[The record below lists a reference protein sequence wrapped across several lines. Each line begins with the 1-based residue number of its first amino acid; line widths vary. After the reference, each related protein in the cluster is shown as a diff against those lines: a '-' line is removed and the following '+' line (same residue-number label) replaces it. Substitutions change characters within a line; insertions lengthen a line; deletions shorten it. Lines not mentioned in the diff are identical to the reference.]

1 MNRMAPVITALILLA
16 ASNDSDAAFA
26 DRATLPPDVAG
37 RVAYLTVAT
46 FPVEQQEA
54 LAKQARFI
62 VPSLSS
68 KSYLVDQ
75 LPVAVSGTNL
85 LRLDLG
91 GLGWEKTW
99 GKVIAQHYTPA
110 YRPDLPTGQTPL
122 VVRADWV
129 VAALTDPNITGD
141 AQYQLL
147 YGGKPPKT
155 LAEFQAFHKVN
166 GDPLLAFA
174 RIEGQS
180 GVSIEGERVIQN
192 FAVSNRGYYWLTLD
206 SRVVAGENDPLANI
220 TKKDLKHDASEAIAA
235 IPKHVAGTGG
245 ALQAYFLADA
255 SGKRQEKAP
264 SDIVKDS
271 TETRGVEIRNTLSCI
286 GCHIDGIRH
295 PTLDKYRSYIE
306 SGARIYIHD
315 KATQEEV
322 DRYYQ
327 SPIAREIERNNED
340 YAAAV
345 ALCNGLTPADNSVA
359 FRAVV
364 RAYDAPLNLEQQA
377 RELYTTPEEWR
388 LALGNYSRTY
398 QLSSRL
404 ALAAQGQPITR
415 NQWQADF
422 ALAQKVLAVWQ
433 AK

>member
-85 LRLDLG
+85 LRIDLG

-147 YGGKPPKT
+147 YGGKPRRRWPNSKPST
-155 LAEFQAFHKVN
+155 RSTGIRCWHLHALRGRAEY
-166 GDPLLAFA
+166 
-174 RIEGQS
+174 R
-180 GVSIEGERVIQN
+180 
-192 FAVSNRGYYWLTLD
+192 
-206 SRVVAGENDPLANI
+206 SR
-220 TKKDLKHDASEAIAA
+220 ASELSRISPCRTADI
-235 IPKHVAGTGG
+235 TG
-245 ALQAYFLADA
+245 
-255 SGKRQEKAP
+255 
-264 SDIVKDS
+264 
-271 TETRGVEIRNTLSCI
+271 
-286 GCHIDGIRH
+286 
-295 PTLDKYRSYIE
+295 
-306 SGARIYIHD
+306 
-315 KATQEEV
+315 
-322 DRYYQ
+322 
-327 SPIAREIERNNED
+327 
-340 YAAAV
+340 
-345 ALCNGLTPADNSVA
+345 
-359 FRAVV
+359 
-364 RAYDAPLNLEQQA
+364 
-377 RELYTTPEEWR
+377 
-388 LALGNYSRTY
+388 
-398 QLSSRL
+398 
-404 ALAAQGQPITR
+404 
-415 NQWQADF
+415 
-422 ALAQKVLAVWQ
+422 
-433 AK
+433 